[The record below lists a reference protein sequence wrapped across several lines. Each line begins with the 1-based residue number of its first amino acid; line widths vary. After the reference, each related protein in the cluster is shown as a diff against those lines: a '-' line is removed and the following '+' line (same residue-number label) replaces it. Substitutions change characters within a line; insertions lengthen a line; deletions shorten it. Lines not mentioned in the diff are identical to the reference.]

1 MADLILGV
9 IYSTYN
15 SIMSNIKEL
24 KSEIV
29 VVDTKVERFRLELS
43 TKMDAEIAGLRSE
56 MNAGFERLDAKI
68 DSRTDS
74 LRSDLGG
81 KIDANTDKLSELATE
96 VQVHLRTHHLIS
108 EIERITATPES
119 GAEEEQAV
127 EETNQPS

>member
-1 MADLILGV
+1 M
-9 IYSTYN
+9 
-15 SIMSNIKEL
+15 
-24 KSEIV
+24 
-29 VVDTKVERFRLELS
+29 VVDTNVERFRLELS
-43 TKMDAEIAGLRSE
+43 AKIDAEIAGLCSE
-56 MNAGFERLDAKI
+56 MNTGFERLDAKI

-108 EIERITATPES
+108 EIERITATLES

-127 EETNQPS
+127 EETNQPY